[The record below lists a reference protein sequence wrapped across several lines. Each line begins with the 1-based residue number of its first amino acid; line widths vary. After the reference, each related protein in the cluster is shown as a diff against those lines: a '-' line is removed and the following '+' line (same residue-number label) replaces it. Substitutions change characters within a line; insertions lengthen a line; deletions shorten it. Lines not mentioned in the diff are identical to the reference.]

1 MNAARVSSLVIR
13 TPEGV
18 QFSYLIASPV
28 ARCFAWAIDFA
39 CIGAAFSL
47 IRIMA
52 VPVVLVSGDVAVA
65 IQVFAMFALPISYGF
80 LCEWYFRGQTLGK
93 RLIRIRVI
101 DAEGLQLQWNQ
112 VILRNLLRAVDMLP
126 GLYLVGGATSW
137 FSPLSQRLGDIAAN
151 TVVIHMPKSAAP
163 QWNELAAG
171 KFNSLRQYP
180 HLEARLRQR
189 VSPVEISVALKAI
202 LRRDEFETASRPKL
216 YSQLA
221 THFRSLVEF
230 PPEAIESL
238 SDEQFLRNVLDC
250 LLRPRTSLQ
259 TVERENTP

>member
-18 QFSYLIASPV
+18 QFSYWIASPV

-47 IRIMA
+47 AKILAAPFSFMSR
-52 VPVVLVSGDVAVA
+52 DVAVA
-65 IQVFAMFALPISYGF
+65 IQLLALFALPIAYGF
-80 LCEWYFRGQTLGK
+80 LCEWHFRGQTLGK
-93 RLIRIRVI
+93 RILRLRVM

-126 GLYLVGGATSW
+126 GLYLIGGVTSW

-151 TVVIHMPKSAAP
+151 TVVIHLLKSEAP
-163 QWNELAAG
+163 RWNELEATR
-171 KFNSLRQYP
+171 FNSLRKFP
-180 HLEARLRQR
+180 HLEARLRQH
-189 VSPVEISVALKAI
+189 VSPLEISVALRAI
-202 LRRDEFETASRPKL
+202 LRRDEFEPASRHKL
-216 YSQLA
+216 YALLA

-230 PPEAIESL
+230 PPEVVESI
-238 SDEQFLRNVLDC
+238 SDEQFLRNLLDC
-250 LLRPRTSLQ
+250 LLRTSSP
-259 TVERENTP
+259 TKETRHGSN